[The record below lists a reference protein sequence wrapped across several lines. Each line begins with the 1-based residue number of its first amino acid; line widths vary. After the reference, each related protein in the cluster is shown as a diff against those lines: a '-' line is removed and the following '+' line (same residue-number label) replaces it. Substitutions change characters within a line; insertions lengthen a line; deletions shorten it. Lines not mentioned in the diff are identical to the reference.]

1 MSKLISGINK
11 LSDYLKFDQYRNL
24 RIQITKILKE
34 NKTNF
39 DYGYNYFYQSLEK
52 INLSGLRNTQKR
64 IDALGLQ
71 NLVENKSVLDIGSNI
86 GAISLQLD
94 QKFIRFDNVEYNTT
108 LNKIG
113 ERISKFLNI
122 KNINFYSQNFLEI
135 KLEKKYELILSLA
148 NHSTYDK
155 GIVDTE
161 LYFKKIH
168 NLLNYKGILVI
179 ESHHP
184 KYEDLKNFERTIIDN
199 FNKNLKIIKKGK
211 YQFNNFYDDGRKF
224 YILQK

>member
-64 IDALGLQ
+64 IDTLGLQ

-86 GAISLQLD
+86 GAISLQLN
-94 QKFIRFDNVEYNTT
+94 QKFIRFDNVEYNIT

-113 ERISKFLNI
+113 EIISKFLNF

-135 KLEKKYELILSLA
+135 KLKKKYELILSLA

-184 KYEDLKNFERTIIDN
+184 KYEDLKNFKKKINDN

>member
-64 IDALGLQ
+64 IDTLGLQ

-86 GAISLQLD
+86 GAISLQLN
-94 QKFIRFDNVEYNTT
+94 QKFIRFDNVEYNIT

-113 ERISKFLNI
+113 EIISKFLNF

>member
-11 LSDYLKFDQYRNL
+11 FSDYLKFDQYRNL

-64 IDALGLQ
+64 IDTLGLQ

-86 GAISLQLD
+86 GAISLQLN
-94 QKFIRFDNVEYNTT
+94 QKFIRFDNVEYNIT

-113 ERISKFLNI
+113 EIISKFLNF

-135 KLEKKYELILSLA
+135 KLKKKYELILSLA

-184 KYEDLKNFERTIIDN
+184 KYEDLKNFKRTIIDN

-211 YQFNNFYDDGRKF
+211 YQFNNFYDDGREF

>member
-64 IDALGLQ
+64 IDTLGLQ

-86 GAISLQLD
+86 GAISLQLN
-94 QKFIRFDNVEYNTT
+94 QKFIRFDNVEYNIT

-113 ERISKFLNI
+113 EIISKFLNF

-135 KLEKKYELILSLA
+135 KLKKKYELILSLA

-184 KYEDLKNFERTIIDN
+184 KYEDLKNFKRTIIDN

-211 YQFNNFYDDGRKF
+211 YQFNNFYDDGREF